1 MKKLLLLAVACVLG
15 MFGTLKAQD
24 TEVVIDGTVG
34 GYSENMNRFAPV
46 FVAVQYSISQQYYTA
61 EEIGMEAGTIKSLSF
76 ETDMM
81 WYEDDARRLEVYIIN
96 TENSTFNGLNMEQ
109 VTSDDLVFSGNV
121 TFTASSLAT
130 IEFSKP
136 FNYTGGNIMI
146 CVSDLTGDMCYYDS
160 YFTGFLVPE
169 EEGTRCLWNS
179 AEEMFFDPTAG
190 VITAKEKANV
200 VPFVKLVFGEAGEPE
215 QPGDEPGDEPVEDV
229 TEVVIDG
236 TVGGYDENMN
246 RFAPVF
252 VAVQYSISQ
261 QYYTAEEIGMA
272 NGLIQ
277 SISFK
282 TDIWYEDNPRRL
294 EVYIIN
300 TENSTFNGLNM
311 EQVTAND
318 LVFSGNV
325 KFVANSWITIE
336 LDKAF
341 NYTGG
346 NVMICVN
353 DLSGQMCYYDSYFA
367 GFVVPAEEGTRCLW
381 NSAEEMFFDPTASVI
396 TAKEKANVVPFVRF
410 AFGEGAAIEE
420 VTTSLNVYPN
430 PVNDRLYIET
440 QTQTQTIEI
449 YDVYGRRQELSVV
462 SGQQSVVDVSNLNGG
477 IYFVKVVTDNGEIV
491 KRFIKK

>member
-146 CVSDLTGDMCYYDS
+146 CVSDLTVDMCYYDS

-169 EEGTRCLWNS
+169 
-179 AEEMFFDPTAG
+179 
-190 VITAKEKANV
+190 
-200 VPFVKLVFGEAGEPE
+200 
-215 QPGDEPGDEPVEDV
+215 
-229 TEVVIDG
+229 
-236 TVGGYDENMN
+236 
-246 RFAPVF
+246 
-252 VAVQYSISQ
+252 
-261 QYYTAEEIGMA
+261 
-272 NGLIQ
+272 
-277 SISFK
+277 
-282 TDIWYEDNPRRL
+282 
-294 EVYIIN
+294 
-300 TENSTFNGLNM
+300 
-311 EQVTAND
+311 
-318 LVFSGNV
+318 
-325 KFVANSWITIE
+325 
-336 LDKAF
+336 
-341 NYTGG
+341 
-346 NVMICVN
+346 
-353 DLSGQMCYYDSYFA
+353 
-367 GFVVPAEEGTRCLW
+367 EEGTRCLW

-430 PVNDRLYIET
+430 PVNNMLFVET
-440 QTQTQTIEI
+440 ESNVVEI
-449 YDVYGRRQELSVV
+449 SVYDIFGRQQLAV
-462 SGQQSVVDVSNLNGG
+462 SGQQSAINVADLNGG